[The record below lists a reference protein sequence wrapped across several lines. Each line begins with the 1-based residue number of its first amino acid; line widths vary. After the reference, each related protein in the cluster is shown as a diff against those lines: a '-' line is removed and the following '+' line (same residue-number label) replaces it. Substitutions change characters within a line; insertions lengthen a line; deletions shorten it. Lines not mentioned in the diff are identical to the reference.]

1 MVLGKEELQQ
11 VPLQMLYELM
21 LEMEKIQAERQE
33 YELSLALL
41 TQRMDEARN
50 NGDWVTFWIVA
61 QLITYAG
68 QRKLSEITPD
78 ESFKKISVATQ
89 LQQKAA

>member
-21 LEMEKIQAERQE
+21 LEMGATQAEQQE

-41 TQRMDEARN
+41 RQRMEEALTHK
-50 NGDWVTFWIVA
+50 DYYTFWILS

-68 QRKLSEITPD
+68 QRKLSEVTPD

-89 LQQKAA
+89 LKQKAA